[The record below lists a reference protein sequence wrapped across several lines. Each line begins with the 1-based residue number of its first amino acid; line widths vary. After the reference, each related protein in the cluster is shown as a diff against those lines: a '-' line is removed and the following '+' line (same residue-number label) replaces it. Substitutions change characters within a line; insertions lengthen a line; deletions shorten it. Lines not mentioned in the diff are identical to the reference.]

1 MMKINLYK
9 LLCCI
14 CVIFLLDKNVVRSG
28 DNMKYNDMKGLDD
41 LSKLNDDQVKDIL
54 GLKIDGAKERIE
66 KLFHLIDKNNDKEIT
81 EEELT
86 TWSNFLKNEIFLK
99 QVQAEMGQID
109 SDKDGFISLNELN
122 DAFAQ
127 NLDPKE
133 VEKHSEGLLKRFQI
147 VDKDKDGK
155 LSINEVGLLIDPMKD
170 EELKELEINEIL
182 EHHDVNKDGK
192 ISLDEFKQTRSDESS
207 GVKKDDEMAL
217 DDFNFFDTNKDGFI
231 DKEEII
237 KVYFDPAHESGAINV
252 NEIKENIFE
261 GKKITYDLWN
271 EKALK
276 LAVTSITDYGD
287 VIRYPEDFKLDIGTN
302 VTLPTARSRAFD
314 DDDVDADNSEDDKD
328 ENEDA
333 SQQKSPAIDEL

>member
-9 LLCCI
+9 LLCFI
-14 CVIFLLDKNVVRSG
+14 CVIFLLHKNVVRSG

-81 EEELT
+81 EEELN
-86 TWSNFLKNEIFLK
+86 TWSSFLKNEIFLK

-127 NLDPKE
+127 NLDAKE
-133 VEKHSEGLLKRFQI
+133 I
-147 VDKDKDGK
+147 KDGEIK
-155 LSINEVGLLIDPMKD
+155 GINEVWDYLIDPMKD

-276 LAVTSITDYGD
+276 IAVTSLTDYGD
-287 VIRYPEDFKLDIGTN
+287 VIRYPEDFKLDIGKN
-302 VTLPTARSRAFD
+302 VILPTARSRAFED
-314 DDDVDADNSEDDKD
+314 DDMDADNTEDDKD
-328 ENEDA
+328 EAGRCIPTKIPSN
-333 SQQKSPAIDEL
+333 